1 MAPNPENK
9 YDFIIAGMGCAG
21 LSLAMQ
27 LKSSSVQFNKV
38 LLVDRDLKQTN
49 DRTWCF
55 WSKHELNWLNPIVFR
70 KWQQFKFKSQNIDKT
85 IQLGAY
91 SYLMIRGIDF
101 YSYCLTALRTDAR
114 FEILTEDIKN
124 IGTENDWAFLETK
137 NNRFI
142 AEQLFNSVFR
152 NTQNNHKHLNY
163 LQHFKGWM
171 IEVAEDTFDP
181 NLPLFM
187 DFDIEQDNDC
197 RFVYSLPIS
206 KTKALVE
213 YTGFSKKGL
222 EDNFYDLQLKKYI
235 ETKLTQKP
243 YTIVDVEK
251 GTIPMYE
258 SLFVNLYGERV
269 INIGT
274 AGGYSKPS
282 TGYTFYFI
290 QQNIQS
296 LVAQL
301 EKRKDKLHA
310 PKRSNKYAL
319 YDNIFLDVIDQK
331 KIEARS
337 IFSDL
342 FQKNDV
348 QDLLAFLNEESSLLQ
363 DLRIMN
369 SLPKTIFAGS
379 AIKKLLS

>member
-1 MAPNPENK
+1 MAPDSENK

-101 YSYCLTALRTDAR
+101 YTYCLTALRTDAR

-124 IGTENDWAFLETK
+124 IGTENDLAFLETK

>member
-1 MAPNPENK
+1 
-9 YDFIIAGMGCAG
+9 
-21 LSLAMQ
+21 
-27 LKSSSVQFNKV
+27 
-38 LLVDRDLKQTN
+38 
-49 DRTWCF
+49 
-55 WSKHELNWLNPIVFR
+55 
-70 KWQQFKFKSQNIDKT
+70 
-85 IQLGAY
+85 
-91 SYLMIRGIDF
+91 MIRGIDF
-101 YSYCLTALRTDAR
+101 YTYCLTALRTDAR

-124 IGTENDWAFLETK
+124 IGTENDLAFLETK

-222 EDNFYDLQLKKYI
+222 EDNLYDLQLKKYI

>member
-1 MAPNPENK
+1 MAPDSENK

-27 LKSSSVQFNKV
+27 LKLSSVQFNKV

-55 WSKHELNWLNPIVFR
+55 WTKHELNWLNPIVFK

-101 YSYCLTALRTDAR
+101 YTYCLEALRTDAR
-114 FEILTEDIKN
+114 FEILTADIAT
-124 IGTENDWAFLETK
+124 IGTENDLAFLETK
-137 NNRFI
+137 NNRFF

-152 NTQNNHKHLNY
+152 NTQNNQKHLNY

-187 DFDIEQDNDC
+187 DFDIEQHNDC
-197 RFVYSLPIS
+197 RFVYSLPMS

-222 EDNFYDLQLKKYI
+222 DDNFYDLQLKKYI

-258 SLFVNLYGERV
+258 SLFINLYGERV

-290 QQNIQS
+290 QQNIRS
-296 LVAQL
+296 LVTQL
-301 EKRKDKLHA
+301 EKRKDKLSA
-310 PKRSNKYAL
+310 PKRSNKYSL
-319 YDNIFLDVIDQK
+319 YDKIFLDVIDQK
-331 KIEARS
+331 KIEART
-337 IFSDL
+337 IFNDL
-342 FQKNDV
+342 FQKNNV
-348 QDLLAFLNEESSLLQ
+348 QDLLAFLNEESTLLQ

-379 AIKKLLS
+379 AIKKLLY

>member
-1 MAPNPENK
+1 MAPDSENK

-124 IGTENDWAFLETK
+124 IGTENDLAFLETK